1 MIDLIER
8 LRHHSVNAHQVKEI
22 DVVYLHELF
31 GRSANELEANELEA
45 KDKRIAKLES
55 ENRALRHHL
64 DCEITGGRDAD

>member
-1 MIDLIER
+1 MHIKSKR

-31 GRSANELEANELEA
+31 GRSANELEA

>member
-1 MIDLIER
+1 
-8 LRHHSVNAHQVKEI
+8 
-22 DVVYLHELF
+22 VYLHELF
-31 GRSANELEANELEA
+31 GRSANELEA